1 MNVMKKLKDSRKNKK
16 GFTLVELI
24 VVLVILAILMAILI
38 PALTGYIRKAQDK
51 QVVAEGRTA
60 LMAAQTA
67 LSEEYEKKAAGANF
81 VEKNVTDE
89 ITELTDGD
97 LDGFYSAVVDP
108 ATYKVK
114 TLSYSNGKKTAVYNS
129 EASGTGDDKVEK
141 GWTVQNASTITANS
155 VTLETTTP

>member
-1 MNVMKKLKDSRKNKK
+1 MKKLRDSKKNKK

-67 LSEEYEKKAAGANF
+67 LSEAYEKK
-81 VEKNVTDE
+81 NVDTTFDGPAIVTAITD
-89 ITELTDGD
+89 LTDGD
-97 LDGFYSAVVDP
+97 LDGAYEVVADP
-108 ATYKVK
+108 TTYKVK
-114 TLSYSNGKKTAVYNS
+114 KLSYSNGKKTAVYNS
-129 EASGTGDDKVEK
+129 KASGTGDAAVEK
-141 GWTVQNASTITANS
+141 GWTVQNSSTITTS
-155 VTLETTTP
+155 KVELETTTPPTP

>member
-1 MNVMKKLKDSRKNKK
+1 MKKLRDSKKNKK

-51 QVVAEGRTA
+51 QVIAEGRTA

-67 LSEEYEKKAAGANF
+67 LSEAYEKKDAGTEFTESKVIA
-81 VEKNVTDE
+81 E
-89 ITELTDGD
+89 IAELTDGD

-108 ATYKVK
+108 ATYKVE
-114 TLSYSNGKKTAVYNS
+114 TLSYSNGKKTAVYNAK
-129 EASGTGDDKVEK
+129 ASGTGDDKVEK
-141 GWTVQNASTITANS
+141 GWTVKNESTIKADAVKLDTA
-155 VTLETTTP
+155 TE